1 LKSYLLLRIFD
12 ILFEIELF
20 NFEINQK
27 KKKNICKE
35 ILLNVTISRKKP
47 KMFFFLII
55 NLKNG
60 VIGECGIAAGI
71 FRPIHPGD

>member
-1 LKSYLLLRIFD
+1 MLLSHERS
-12 ILFEIELF
+12 
-20 NFEINQK
+20 QK
-27 KKKNICKE
+27 C
-35 ILLNVTISRKKP
+35 
-47 KMFFFLII
+47 FFLII